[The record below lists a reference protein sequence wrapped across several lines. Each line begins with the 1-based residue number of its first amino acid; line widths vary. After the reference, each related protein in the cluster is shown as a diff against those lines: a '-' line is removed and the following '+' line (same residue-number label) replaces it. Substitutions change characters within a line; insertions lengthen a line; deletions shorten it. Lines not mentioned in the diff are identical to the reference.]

1 VAEPETEPRSLD
13 SELKTLL
20 KRPFFSFGSS
30 DVHGIKQ
37 LLAAV
42 TGKAVLR
49 SHVLLFNYMETSA
62 VQKERAYD

>member
-1 VAEPETEPRSLD
+1 MAEPETEPRSLD

-30 DVHGIKQ
+30 DVSGINQ
-37 LLAAV
+37 LLAAAI
-42 TGKAVLR
+42 GKAVLC
-49 SHVLLFNYMETSA
+49 SHILHSNYMETSA